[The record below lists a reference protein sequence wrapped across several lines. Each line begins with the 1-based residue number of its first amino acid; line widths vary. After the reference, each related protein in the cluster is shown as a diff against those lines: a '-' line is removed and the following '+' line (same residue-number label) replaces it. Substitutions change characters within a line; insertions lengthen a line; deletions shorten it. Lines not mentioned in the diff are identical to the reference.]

1 MILKGEEMRF
11 EDVTESVE
19 VIVNRV
25 RERDFSGLVNCE
37 IKVLFDL
44 KRRMSG
50 GKLILGRMQKTNEI
64 TRHLTTGQS
73 FSGDGYDYILYLDK
87 MAWTNMVD
95 GDKVRLIRHEL
106 RHCFYDINAT
116 GNPYKLI
123 GHSIED
129 FYEEIELN
137 ADEPRWAQRVVE
149 LTMHMYEQ
157 ERERNE

>member
-1 MILKGEEMRF
+1 MRF
-11 EDVTESVE
+11 EDVTEFVE
-19 VIVNRV
+19 ITVNRV
-25 RERDFSGLVNCE
+25 RERDFPELVNGN
-37 IKVLFDL
+37 IKILFDL
-44 KRRMSG
+44 KKRMSG
-50 GKLILGRMQKTNEI
+50 GKLILGRMQKTNEL
-64 TRHLTTGQS
+64 TRHLTIGEAQS
-73 FSGDGYDYILYLDK
+73 EEGYDYIMYLDK
-87 MAWTNMVD
+87 LAWDNMVD

-116 GNPYKLI
+116 GNPYKVI